1 MCNDQLW
8 HVGRMQV
15 RHLTLTDGYE
25 PESLTLYGYF
35 FCESVNSTEF
45 EELKHGRNI
54 RAIQFAAME

>member
-25 PESLTLYGYF
+25 PESLTLYGH

>member
-1 MCNDQLW
+1 
-8 HVGRMQV
+8 MQV